1 MKSLH
6 GGRRVVFLASD
17 DDGAAAEIG
26 ALAEKLG
33 FSPIKLGGLSEG
45 GLLVQARG
53 NSWGQLIFKDLVKF
67 D

>member
-1 MKSLH
+1 MARS
-6 GGRRVVFLASD
+6 ATP
-17 DDGAAAEIG
+17 DDGAAEKIG
-26 ALAEKLG
+26 ELAENLG
-33 FSPIKLGGLSEG
+33 FAPIKLGGLSEG

>member
-1 MKSLH
+1 M
-6 GGRRVVFLASD
+6 FLASD
-17 DDGAAAEIG
+17 DDGAADEIG

-33 FSPIKLGGLSEG
+33 FAPIKLGGLSEG

-53 NSWGQLIFKDLVKF
+53 NSWGRLIFKDLAKF